1 MTAPQLMNV
10 DRRGFVRTLG
20 AATLS
25 LVLPPGAA
33 RAESAA
39 AAARPVLVC
48 LFLRGGA
55 DGLSLCVPH
64 GHPEYYRARPRV
76 AIARPGQPGGAV
88 RLDDEFG
95 LHPRLAP
102 LEGAYRAGELALVH
116 AVGSPDPTRSHFE
129 AQDYMESALPGQAKR
144 EGWLGRWLSSADRP
158 GASPLRALA
167 IGGTPPLALAGHA
180 AVLSARRL
188 DRLSLAAPDAFAGP
202 MEDAFRRMYEPSAAS
217 DPELAPLHR
226 AGSGAILASRMLR
239 DIGVARRRPQGGAA
253 YPKESVALADV
264 ATLIRAGVGLELAWI
279 DAGGWDTHHNQGN
292 GEEGRLPR
300 ALAPWAEG
308 LAAFR
313 RDLGRHFEH
322 VLVLVM
328 TEFGRTLRENGS
340 GGTDHGHGSAMLLVG
355 GRVRGGRVLG
365 RFPGLRAEHLWQ
377 GRDLPVT
384 TDYRDVYAEVLR
396 DYLKHDDVAKVLPSY
411 SPAARLGLFRA

>member
-1 MTAPQLMNV
+1 MTASDFASV
-10 DRRGFVRTLG
+10 DRRRFVRTLG

-25 LVLPPGAA
+25 LFLPPGAA
-33 RAESAA
+33 RAQAASAV
-39 AAARPVLVC
+39 RPVLVC

-64 GHPEYYRARPRV
+64 GHGEYYRARPRI

-102 LEGAYRAGELALVH
+102 LEAAYRAGELALVH

-129 AQDYMESALPGQAKR
+129 AQDYMESALPGQTKR
-144 EGWLGRWLSSADRP
+144 EGWLGRWLASAERSD
-158 GASPLRALA
+158 ASPLRALA
-167 IGGTPPLALAGHA
+167 LGGTPPLALQGHA

-188 DRLSLAAPDAFAGP
+188 DRLSLAAPDAFAEP
-202 MEDAFRRMYEPSAAS
+202 MEEAFRRMYEQAPAS
-217 DPELAPLHR
+217 DPELASLRR
-226 AGSGAILASRMLR
+226 AGSGAILASRRLR
-239 DIGVARRRPQGGAA
+239 ELDVAQQRPHGGAV

-279 DAGGWDTHHNQGN
+279 DAGGWDTHQNQGN
-292 GEEGRLPR
+292 GEQGRLPR
-300 ALAPWAEG
+300 VLSPWGQG

-313 RDLGRHFEH
+313 QDLGAHFEH

-340 GGTDHGHGSAMLLVG
+340 GGTDHGHASAMLLMG
-355 GRVRGGRVLG
+355 GRVRGGRVHG
-365 RFPGLRAEHLWQ
+365 RFPGLRSEQLWQ
-377 GRDLPVT
+377 GRDLAVT
-384 TDYRDVYAEVLR
+384 TDYRDVYAELLR
-396 DYLKHDDVAKVLPSY
+396 DYLKHDDVARVLPDY
-411 SPAARLGLFRA
+411 SAGSRLGLFRA